1 MNKKETPILDFI
13 DGFITN
19 SESILFSIPYL
30 ILTSVGTIIK
40 LLFLTLTAVLSFNQ
54 WIKLIDLWNKEF
66 LKKNIGNP
74 WNCVLSL
81 TLFFILVAIL

>member
-19 SESILFSIPYL
+19 SENILFAIPYL
-30 ILTSVGTIIK
+30 ILTSVGTVIK
-40 LLFLTLTAVLSFNQ
+40 LVFLIIVAILTFNQ
-54 WIKLIDLWNKEF
+54 WIKLKDLWSKEF

-74 WNCVLSL
+74 WNFVWSVIQFIILL
-81 TLFFILVAIL
+81 TIL